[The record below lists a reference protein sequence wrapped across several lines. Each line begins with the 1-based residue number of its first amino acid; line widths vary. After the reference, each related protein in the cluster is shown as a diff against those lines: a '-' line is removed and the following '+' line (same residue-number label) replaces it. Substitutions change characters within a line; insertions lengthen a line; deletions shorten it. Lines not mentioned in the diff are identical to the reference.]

1 MKKRIEMKVV
11 NPHAAGIDI
20 GSRSHFVAVG
30 QDISQIKEF
39 GVSHSSHVEIVQYLK
54 SHKINT
60 VAMEST
66 GSYWQGIYLVLVE
79 EGFDV
84 LLVPGAQIKSFRKT
98 DIKDARHIQQ
108 LHTLGLLSSCFL
120 PDQFTG
126 ILRELSRH
134 RKSLIQDSSRY
145 INRIQKC
152 LRLMNFRLDV
162 VVSDIVGVS
171 GRKIINA
178 ILGGERDTNK
188 LALLADKRVKKST
201 AEISDALHGNYIP
214 HLLFEMQN
222 CLEMYEMCLSQ
233 IQKTEEQIGIEL
245 YRAPKQSMKEEQ
257 IEFAKKQLKGKNQPR
272 INLQSLSYKIYGV
285 DLSAIPCVSSG
296 TLLTIISELGS
307 SIEKFTN
314 SKGFTSWLRLAPN
327 NKISGGKVLSS
338 STPRGKNPLSIALRD
353 VANVIGLQ
361 KNTNH
366 LTETFRRIGLKKGRC
381 AAITAVARKLA
392 VIIYNMIKYKKPFSP
407 EVPSHIKE
415 RIEYRKKKYAMSILK
430 EYNITAIDSE
440 GVVLS

>member
-1 MKKRIEMKVV
+1 MKKKIEMKVV

-30 QDISQIKEF
+30 QDLSQIKEF
-39 GVSHSSHVEIVQYLK
+39 GISHSSHLEIIQYLK

-60 VAMEST
+60 LAMEST
-66 GSYWQGIYLVLVE
+66 GSYWQGLYLVLVE

-126 ILRELSRH
+126 ILRELARH

-162 VVSDIVGVS
+162 VVSDVVGVS
-171 GRKIINA
+171 GRKIIYS
-178 ILGGERDTNK
+178 ILGGERDTHK
-188 LALLADKRVKKST
+188 LALLADRRVKKST
-201 AEISDALHGNYIP
+201 SEISDALHGNFVP
-214 HLLFEMQN
+214 HLLFEMRN
-222 CLEMYEMCLSQ
+222 CLEMYEMCLNQ
-233 IQKTEEQIGIEL
+233 VQKVEEQISIEL
-245 YRAPKQSMKEEQ
+245 NRAPKQSIEGEQ
-257 IEFAKKQLKGKNQPR
+257 IKFVKKQLKGKNQPR
-272 INLQSLSYKIYGV
+272 IDMQSLSYRIYGV

-296 TLLTIISELGS
+296 TLLTLISELGS
-307 SIEKFTN
+307 SIEKFNN

-338 STPRGKNPLSIALRD
+338 TTPKGKNPLSIALRD
-353 VANVIGLQ
+353 AANVVGLQ

-392 VIIYNMIKYKKPFSP
+392 VIIYNMIKKKVPFSP
-407 EVPSHIKE
+407 ELPDHIKE
-415 RIEYRKKKYAMSILK
+415 KIEYRKKKYAINILK
-430 EYNITAIDSE
+430 KYNITAIDNE
-440 GVVLS
+440 GVIMS